1 MDIASIIK
9 LVFLLLIIVVLVIL
23 FVVLGLKGK
32 KKITP
37 ELDDEEEYQEENVLT
52 PSEPLIDTE
61 NCDAPLKQVFHP
73 FNTLPKPMDPSG
85 SECMELNEQENILD
99 DMLDWGPDDFPNPS
113 YDHDKMC

>member
-23 FVVLGLKGK
+23 FVLLGLKGK
-32 KKITP
+32 KIITL

-61 NCDAPLKQVFHP
+61 N
-73 FNTLPKPMDPSG
+73 
-85 SECMELNEQENILD
+85 
-99 DMLDWGPDDFPNPS
+99 
-113 YDHDKMC
+113 